1 MKIIQFMPEFG
12 LAGAEI
18 MCENLTNSL
27 VKRGHEVLVVSL
39 YTYHSVITD
48 RMEKS
53 GIKVIYLDKKPGID
67 FSLFKKIRNV
77 IINEMPIG
85 VIHTHRYLLKYVKAA
100 CWGMDIKVVHTLHSV
115 AKKENNKLDRTLN
128 SFYFHQKKVKPVA
141 LSEEVKNTIIE
152 EYKLNINDVPVV
164 YNGVPLN
171 RCIPKEDYLIEKSF
185 NIIHVGR
192 LCPVKNHISLI
203 NSIVSLH
210 SKYPQVL
217 LHLYGDGELKQ
228 NVLDQINNSNASEY
242 IIYHGLTDNPY
253 PLLHNADLFILPSL
267 YEGMPMTIIEAMG
280 TALPIVAS
288 RVGGIP
294 DMIEDKKEGLLC
306 TPDSDDIE
314 RCIALM
320 INDDNLRA
328 RLGRAAL
335 TSAYKFSSEKMAEE
349 YEKIYLSLQ

>member
-1 MKIIQFMPEFG
+1 MKIMQFMPEFG

-18 MCENLTNSL
+18 MCENLTYSL
-27 VKRGHEVLVVSL
+27 IKRGHEVLVVSL

-48 RMEKS
+48 RLEKN
-53 GIKVIYLDKKPGID
+53 GVKVIYLDKKPGID
-67 FSLFKKIRNV
+67 FSLLKKIRNL
-77 IINEMPIG
+77 IIREMPIG
-85 VIHTHRYLLKYVKAA
+85 VIHTHRYLLKYVMTA
-100 CWGMDIKVVHTLHSV
+100 CWGIDIKVVHTLHSI
-115 AKKENNKLDRTLN
+115 AKKENNKLDRKLN
-128 SFYFHQKKVKPVA
+128 SFYFHQNNVKPVA
-141 LSEEVKNTIIE
+141 LSEEVKNTVIE
-152 EYKLNINDVPVV
+152 EYKLNSYDVPIV
-164 YNGVPLN
+164 YNGVPLE
-171 RCIPKEDYLIEKSF
+171 RCIPKDGYMIGNSF
-185 NIIHVGR
+185 NIIHIGR
-192 LCPVKNHISLI
+192 FCQVKNHKSLV

-228 NVLDQINNSNASEY
+228 NVLEQINNSNASEY

-253 PLLHNADLFILPSL
+253 PYLHNADLFVLPSL

-294 DMIEDKKEGLLC
+294 DMIEDEKEGLLC

-314 RCIALM
+314 RCIDII

-328 RLGRAAL
+328 SLGKAAL
-335 TSAYKFSSEKMAEE
+335 ASAYKFSSEKMAED
-349 YEKIYLSLQ
+349 YEKIYWSLQ